1 MSLFGTIVRM
11 GQKSLEADAL
21 SIAIARI
28 LDRAKDD
35 LGISF
40 RELEELSGVSRAR
53 TQRCMKGERPFL
65 IDDVE
70 AIASALGLKASAV
83 VREAEDSLALSI
95 VSEPDATLNPDGY
108 GVAANDPGVDI
119 EAEQEGMMEES

>member
-28 LDRAKDD
+28 LDRSKDEQ
-35 LGISF
+35 GISF
-40 RELEELSGVSRAR
+40 RELEDRSGVSRAR
-53 TQRCMKGERPFL
+53 AQRCMKGERPFM

-70 AIASALGLKASAV
+70 AIANALGLKASAV
-83 VREAEDSLALSI
+83 VREAEDSLT
-95 VSEPDATLNPDGY
+95 VSERPATFDPRKLGL
-108 GVAANDPGVDI
+108 AA
-119 EAEQEGMMEES
+119 QEDYSDDESDQ

>member
-1 MSLFGTIVRM
+1 M

-28 LDRAKDD
+28 LDGAKDEQ
-35 LGISF
+35 GISF

-53 TQRCMKGERPFL
+53 AQRCMKGERPFL

-70 AIASALGLKASAV
+70 AIASALGIKASVV
-83 VREAEDSLALSI
+83 VREAEDSLALQI
-95 VSEPDATLNPDGY
+95 VSEPATTLEQDDYAP
-108 GVAANDPGVDI
+108 AAHNPGVDI
-119 EAEQEGMMEES
+119 EAEQEGMMEET

>member
-1 MSLFGTIVRM
+1 MIVIVSLFGTIVRM

-83 VREAEDSLALSI
+83 VREQATYLARRIPAS
-95 VSEPDATLNPDGY
+95 
-108 GVAANDPGVDI
+108 
-119 EAEQEGMMEES
+119 

>member
-1 MSLFGTIVRM
+1 MLVSVSLFGTIVRM

-21 SIAIARI
+21 SIAIACI

-70 AIASALGLKASAV
+70 AIASALAFSPTHDNNRRKAPA
-83 VREAEDSLALSI
+83 RGH
-95 VSEPDATLNPDGY
+95 T
-108 GVAANDPGVDI
+108 
-119 EAEQEGMMEES
+119 